1 MIILIDKQGIYMKK
15 RIITFIIVIVLF
27 LTCVSCG
34 SAEKYFIR
42 SPYNE
47 GSTQLFHAFDTIE
60 AAKTCLKDVEQ
71 LGYVIYDSKGNVAY
85 HPFDTLAQSRI
96 LYQAK
101 TVADYVRTNGYTYG
115 NASVNPA
122 YDQGKTEKLVSCDRF
137 VAWAIFLS
145 GYSKAHYENSIL
157 SLYGEKNIENYLIA
171 NDFTRIDNIEEVQGG
186 DVIFVGDS
194 HEHYPNLQGFWMEY
208 PDHVFICAG
217 GSEFGNF
224 YRYDAGSTR
233 RITSVQP
240 SKEPL
245 EYPGKNFRFAYRAPA
260 ELP

>member
-1 MIILIDKQGIYMKK
+1 MKNRIL
-15 RIITFIIVIVLF
+15 TLFIVIVLF
-27 LTCVSCG
+27 LSCTACSSTG
-34 SAEKYFIR
+34 KYFIR

-47 GSTQLFHAFDTIE
+47 GSTQLYGAFDTIE
-60 AAKTCLKDVEQ
+60 AAKICLEEVKQ
-71 LGYVIYDSKGNVAY
+71 LGYVVFDSKGQVAY

-96 LYQAK
+96 LWQAK
-101 TVADYVRTNGYTYG
+101 AVSDYARTTGYTYG
-115 NASVNPA
+115 NATVNPP
-122 YDQGKTEKLVSCDRF
+122 YDLGRTQKLVSCDRF
-137 VAWAIFLS
+137 VAWAIFYS
-145 GYSKAHYENSIL
+145 GYTKEHYEESRL
-157 SLYGEKNIENYLIA
+157 GLYGEKNLENYLIA
-171 NDFTRIDNIEEVQGG
+171 NNFTRIDNVEEVQGG

-194 HEHYPNLQGFWMEY
+194 HEHYPNLKGFWMEY

-217 GSEFGNF
+217 EVDFGSF

-245 EYPGKNFRFAYRAPA
+245 EYPGKEFRFAYRAPA